1 MWPELDMHDLAAAEI
16 CKSYVPKAVLRQL
29 PARFE
34 LVGRLVS
41 DIDRVDRRLPSV
53 HDSAIHDGR
62 KLLTNSCT
70 VTSRQQCPADADHGK
85 SNAILIRGF
94 LCMLL
99 SKVAALVFRRGRLG
113 LR

>member
-29 PARFE
+29 PTRFE

-62 KLLTNSCT
+62 KLLTNSCMYCDFSAT
-70 VTSRQQCPADADHGK
+70 MSR
-85 SNAILIRGF
+85 
-94 LCMLL
+94 
-99 SKVAALVFRRGRLG
+99 RRGSWEK
-113 LR
+113 